1 MITLEVY
8 NRSHSSISE
17 LAEILSQ
24 YTDLSGVISAQ
35 VVSAEEMRQLNRD
48 YAEKDE
54 STDVLS
60 FSYLEQGKASS
71 VEEKNNNPQPSEL
84 GDIVISRE
92 HIESQ
97 AKAAGTDEDT
107 EFLLLLTH
115 GVLHI
120 LGYDHQM
127 KEQRQKMDEIQ
138 KDVMRK
144 LGRTYRD
151 FGWQS

>member
-8 NRSHSSISE
+8 NRDCSSTTE

-24 YTDLSGVISAQ
+24 YTGLSGVISAR
-35 VVSAEEMRQLNRD
+35 VIPSEEVRRLNRD

-54 STDVLS
+54 ATDVLS
-60 FSYLEQGKASS
+60 FSYTEHRGWSTDNDS
-71 VEEKNNNPQPSEL
+71 PTSEL

-97 AKAAGTDEDT
+97 AKAADTDEDT

-120 LGYDHQM
+120 LGYDHQT
-127 KEQRQKMDEIQ
+127 KEKRQKMDEIQ
-138 KDVMRK
+138 ENVMRK